1 MKEMNAHIQQM
12 IDWIESNLKEEF
24 SLNELSRYMRYSPYY
39 CSFKFHQ
46 VTGISIRRYVL
57 LRKMYLSTV
66 DLKLDRKIIDV
77 AFDYGYSSQEA
88 YSRAFKNVF
97 GMNPRDFKLNK
108 MPIQSF
114 VKLNINKEGEFKMN
128 FSRKL
133 EVEQLRSA
141 MSELFEND
149 VLNILNGQMMYEE
162 FKNEKLMGD
171 SEYAPFNEAMCVNLA
186 TTQVFNDEF
195 IKTRAEGHNSSVESY
210 TKKVIDPL
218 KNLFTKKYKCIVLWF
233 GEDMFCQINLLTILS
248 YLEQSCYEG
257 KVYLN
262 SFREDEFKVN
272 QIELELGNYSTI
284 YNELLVNHKK
294 TSHKVPPVMYQAID
308 LYLEM
313 LKEDNIVMK
322 FISKNQSLSNQ
333 ELLIKLFQLF
343 PTIGYGD
350 FQYIE
355 LINKIKKKAEPKI

>member
-1 MKEMNAHIQQM
+1 MNEHIQKM

-24 SLNELSRYMRYSPYY
+24 SLNELSRYMGYSPYY
-39 CSFKFHQ
+39 CSFRFHQ
-46 VTGISIRRYVL
+46 VTGISIRRYIL
-57 LRKMYLSTV
+57 LRRLYLSTE
-66 DLKLDRKIIDV
+66 DLTNNRKIIHI
-77 AFDYGYSSQEA
+77 ALDYDYSSQEA

-97 GMNPRDFKLNK
+97 GMNPREFQLNK
-108 MPIQSF
+108 MPVQSF
-114 VKLNINKEGEFKMN
+114 IKLKIEGEFKMN
-128 FSRKL
+128 VSRKL
-133 EVEQLRSA
+133 EVEQLRNA
-141 MSELFEND
+141 KRELFDKD

-171 SEYAPFNEAMCVNLA
+171 SEYAPFNEAMCVNLT

-218 KNLFTKKYKCIVLWF
+218 EKLFMKKYKCIVLWF

-284 YNELLVNHKK
+284 YNEVLVNHKK
-294 TSHKVPPVMYQAID
+294 TSHKVPPVMYQAIV

-350 FQYIE
+350 SQYIE
-355 LINKIKKKAEPKI
+355 LINKIKKKTTPKI

>member
-1 MKEMNAHIQQM
+1 MNEHIQKM
-12 IDWIESNLKEEF
+12 INWIESNLKEEF
-24 SLNELSRYMRYSPYY
+24 SLNELSRYMGYSPYY
-39 CSFKFHQ
+39 CSFRFHQ
-46 VTGISIRRYVL
+46 VTGISIRRYIL
-57 LRKMYLSTV
+57 LRKLYLSTG
-66 DLKLDRKIIDV
+66 DLTNDRKIIDV

-97 GMNPRDFKLNK
+97 GMNPREFQRNK

-114 VKLNINKEGEFKMN
+114 IKLKIEGEFKMN
-128 FSRKL
+128 VSRKL
-133 EVEQLRSA
+133 EVEQLRNA
-141 MSELFEND
+141 KRELFDKD

-162 FKNEKLMGD
+162 FKNEKLMGN

-186 TTQVFNDEF
+186 TTQVFNEEF
-195 IKTRAEGHNSSVESY
+195 IKKRAEGHNSSIESY

-218 KNLFTKKYKCIVLWF
+218 ENLFTKKYKCIVLWF
-233 GEDMFCQINLLTILS
+233 GEDMFCQMNLLTMLS
-248 YLEQSCYEG
+248 YLEQSSYEG

-262 SFREDEFKVN
+262 SFREDEFKID
-272 QIELELGNYSTI
+272 QIELELGNYSSI
-284 YNELLVNHKK
+284 YNEVLVNHKK
-294 TSHKVPPVMYQAID
+294 TSRKVPPVMYQAID

-322 FISKNQSLSNQ
+322 FISKNQGLSNH

-350 FQYIE
+350 SQYIE

>member
-1 MKEMNAHIQQM
+1 MNEHIQKM

-24 SLNELSRYMRYSPYY
+24 SLNELSRYMGYSPYY
-39 CSFKFHQ
+39 CSFRFHQ
-46 VTGISIRRYVL
+46 VTGISIRRYIL
-57 LRKMYLSTV
+57 LRRLYLSTG
-66 DLKLDRKIIDV
+66 DLTNDRKIIDI
-77 AFDYGYSSQEA
+77 ALDYDYSSQEA

-97 GMNPRDFKLNK
+97 GINPREFQLNK

-114 VKLNINKEGEFKMN
+114 IKLKIEGEFKMN
-128 FSRKL
+128 VSRKL
-133 EVEQLRSA
+133 EVEQLRNA
-141 MSELFEND
+141 KRELFDKD

-162 FKNEKLMGD
+162 FKTEKLMGESD
-171 SEYAPFNEAMCVNLA
+171 YAPFNEAMCVNVA
-186 TTQVFNDEF
+186 TAQVFNEEF
-195 IKTRAEGHNSSVESY
+195 IKTRAEGHNSSIESY

-218 KNLFTKKYKCIVLWF
+218 ENLFTKTYKCIVLWF
-233 GEDMFCQINLLTILS
+233 GEDMFCQMNLLTMLS
-248 YLEQSCYEG
+248 YLEQSSYEG

-262 SFREDEFKVN
+262 SFREDEFKVD
-272 QIELELGNYSTI
+272 QIELELGNYSSI
-284 YNELLVNHKK
+284 YNEVLVNHKK
-294 TSHKVPPVMYQAID
+294 ISRKVPPVMYQAID

-322 FISKNQSLSNQ
+322 FISKNQGLSNH

-350 FQYIE
+350 SQYIE

>member
-1 MKEMNAHIQQM
+1 M
-12 IDWIESNLKEEF
+12 S
-24 SLNELSRYMRYSPYY
+24 YSPYY
-39 CSFKFHQ
+39 CSFRFHQ
-46 VTGISIRRYVL
+46 VTGISIRRYIL
-57 LRKMYLSTV
+57 LRRLYLSTE
-66 DLKLDRKIIDV
+66 DLKNDRKIIDI
-77 AFDYGYSSQEA
+77 ALDYDYSSQEA

-97 GMNPRDFKLNK
+97 GMNPREYQRYN
-108 MPIQSF
+108 MPIQLF
-114 VKLNINKEGEFKMN
+114 VKLNINKEREFKMN
-128 FSRKL
+128 VSRKL
-133 EVEQLRSA
+133 EVEQLRNEKR
-141 MSELFEND
+141 ELFDKD

-186 TTQVFNDEF
+186 TTQVFNEAC
-195 IKTRAEGHNSSVESY
+195 IKTRAEGHKSSIESY

-218 KNLFTKKYKCIVLWF
+218 ENLLTKKYKCIVLWF
-233 GEDMFCQINLLTILS
+233 GEDMFCQMNLLTVLS
-248 YLEQSCYEG
+248 YLEQTSYEG

-272 QIELELGNYSTI
+272 QIELKLSNYSSI
-284 YNELLVNHKK
+284 YNEVLVNHKK

-322 FISKNQSLSNQ
+322 FISKNQDLSNH

-343 PTIGYGD
+343 PKIGYGD
-350 FQYIE
+350 SQYIE

>member
-1 MKEMNAHIQQM
+1 MNEHIQKM

-24 SLNELSRYMRYSPYY
+24 SLNELSRYMGYSPYY
-39 CSFKFHQ
+39 CSFRFHQ
-46 VTGISIRRYVL
+46 VTGISIRRYIL
-57 LRKMYLSTV
+57 LRKLYLSTG
-66 DLKLDRKIIDV
+66 DLTNDRKIIDI
-77 AFDYGYSSQEA
+77 ALDYNYSSQEA

-97 GMNPRDFKLNK
+97 GMNPREFQLNK

-114 VKLNINKEGEFKMN
+114 IKLKIEGEFKMN
-128 FSRKL
+128 VSRKL
-133 EVEQLRSA
+133 EVEQLRNA
-141 MSELFEND
+141 KRELFDKD

-186 TTQVFNDEF
+186 TTQVFNEEF
-195 IKTRAEGHNSSVESY
+195 IKTRAEGHNSSIESY

-218 KNLFTKKYKCIVLWF
+218 ENLFAKTYKCIVLWF
-233 GEDMFCQINLLTILS
+233 GEDMFCQMNLLTILS
-248 YLEQSCYEG
+248 YLEQSSYEG

-262 SFREDEFKVN
+262 SFREDEFKVD
-272 QIELELGNYSTI
+272 QIELELGNYSSI
-284 YNELLVNHKK
+284 YNEVLVNHKK
-294 TSHKVPPVMYQAID
+294 PSRKVPPVMYQAID

-322 FISKNQSLSNQ
+322 FISINQGLSNH

-350 FQYIE
+350 SQYIE

>member
-1 MKEMNAHIQQM
+1 MNEHIQKM

-24 SLNELSRYMRYSPYY
+24 SLNELSRYMGYSPYY
-39 CSFKFHQ
+39 CSFRFHQ
-46 VTGISIRRYVL
+46 VTGISIRRYIL
-57 LRKMYLSTV
+57 LRRLYLSTE
-66 DLKLDRKIIDV
+66 DLTNNRKIIHI
-77 AFDYGYSSQEA
+77 ALDYDYSSQEA

-97 GMNPRDFKLNK
+97 GMNPREFQLNK
-108 MPIQSF
+108 MPVQSF
-114 VKLNINKEGEFKMN
+114 IKLKIEGEFKMN
-128 FSRKL
+128 VSRKL
-133 EVEQLRSA
+133 EVEQLRNA
-141 MSELFEND
+141 KRELFDKD

-218 KNLFTKKYKCIVLWF
+218 EKLFMKKYKCIVLWF

-284 YNELLVNHKK
+284 YNEVLVNHKK
-294 TSHKVPPVMYQAID
+294 TSHKVPPVMYQAIV

-350 FQYIE
+350 SQYIE
-355 LINKIKKKAEPKI
+355 LINKIKKKTTPKI

>member
-1 MKEMNAHIQQM
+1 MNEHIQKM
-12 IDWIESNLKEEF
+12 IDWIESNLKEEI
-24 SLNELSRYMRYSPYY
+24 SLNELSRYMGYSPYY
-39 CSFKFHQ
+39 CSFRFHQ
-46 VTGISIRRYVL
+46 VTGISIRRYIL
-57 LRKMYLSTV
+57 LRRLYLSAE
-66 DLKLDRKIIDV
+66 DLKNDRKIIDI
-77 AFDYGYSSQEA
+77 ALDYDYSSQEA

-97 GMNPRDFKLNK
+97 GINPREFKLNN

-128 FSRKL
+128 ISRKF
-133 EVEQLRSA
+133 EVEQLRSNNN
-141 MSELFEND
+141 ELFDKD

-162 FKNEKLMGD
+162 FKAEKLMGESD
-171 SEYAPFNEAMCVNLA
+171 YAPFNEAMCVNTA
-186 TTQVFNDEF
+186 TTRVFNEEF
-195 IKTRAEGHNSSVESY
+195 INIRAEGHNSSVESY

-218 KNLFTKKYKCIVLWF
+218 ENLFTKKYKCIVLWF
-233 GEDMFCQINLLTILS
+233 GEDMFCQMNLLTLLS

-262 SFREDEFKVN
+262 NFREDEFKVN
-272 QIELELGNYSTI
+272 QIELELGNYSSI
-284 YNELLVNHKK
+284 YNEVLVNHKK
-294 TSHKVPPVMYQAID
+294 TSYKVPPVMYQAID

-322 FISKNQSLSNQ
+322 FISKNQGLSNH
-333 ELLIKLFQLF
+333 ELLIKLFQIF

-350 FQYIE
+350 SQYIE

>member
-1 MKEMNAHIQQM
+1 MNEHIQKM

-24 SLNELSRYMRYSPYY
+24 SLNELSRYMGYSPYY
-39 CSFKFHQ
+39 CSFRFHQ
-46 VTGISIRRYVL
+46 VTGISIRRYIL
-57 LRKMYLSTV
+57 LRRLYLSTGE
-66 DLKLDRKIIDV
+66 LTNDRKIIDI
-77 AFDYGYSSQEA
+77 ALDYDYSSQEA

-97 GMNPRDFKLNK
+97 GMNPREFQLNK
-108 MPIQSF
+108 LPVQSF
-114 VKLNINKEGEFKMN
+114 IKLKIEGEFKMN
-128 FSRKL
+128 VSRKL
-133 EVEQLRSA
+133 EVEQLRNA
-141 MSELFEND
+141 KRELFDKD

-186 TTQVFNDEF
+186 TTQVFNEEF
-195 IKTRAEGHNSSVESY
+195 IKTRAKGHNSSIEYY

-218 KNLFTKKYKCIVLWF
+218 ENLFTKKNKCVVLWF
-233 GEDMFCQINLLTILS
+233 GEDMFCQMNLLTILS
-248 YLEQSCYEG
+248 YLEQSSYEG

-272 QIELELGNYSTI
+272 QIELELGNYSSI
-284 YNELLVNHKK
+284 YNEVLVNHKK

-350 FQYIE
+350 SQYIE